1 MRFEAVPYRDDI
13 AIEPVAPPTAAFRAG
28 LSGGST
34 ASAGLTMSRLDNV
47 VTRSVASAMA
57 ILLPVSAQL
66 PTPEFLELTALGPS
80 NGPEREHWV
89 DLAAQGMRVRGQLP
103 PPAAAAHLA

>member
-1 MRFEAVPYRDDI
+1 
-13 AIEPVAPPTAAFRAG
+13 
-28 LSGGST
+28 
-34 ASAGLTMSRLDNV
+34 MSRFDNI

-57 ILLPVSAQL
+57 LLLPGSALL
-66 PTPEFLELTALGPS
+66 PAPEFLELTALGPS

-103 PPAAAAHLA
+103 PPNAAAHLA